1 MSRLDGPN
9 TATLHATAIDPASLG
24 RHDPHVI
31 RALAILLLSFV
42 AASSARA
49 DDPAPIIVVFESAQ
63 RVDAEALRRA
73 FASEGVRAVGVADE
87 AAVDAREWLT
97 IAFARDG
104 RTATAWLRG
113 PRGSAQR
120 TLVAPGRDRTGRWV
134 VSLAAALVRETH
146 ATPTVVAEAP
156 TVTEVLDPWAPAGA
170 PPSAPARM
178 HRVPTTEVLD
188 PWAASPQRVRRVGAV
203 RAVASPEVLD
213 PWRAPPPAPS
223 TSEVIDPWT
232 ESATRLSPPR

>member
-1 MSRLDGPN
+1 MDRTPRRFGR
-9 TATLHATAIDPASLG
+9 ATAIDPASLG

-31 RALAILLLSFV
+31 RALAILSLSFV

-49 DDPAPIIVVFESAQ
+49 EDRAPIIVVFESAQ
-63 RVDAEALRRA
+63 RVDADGLRRA
-73 FASEGVRAVGVADE
+73 FAAEGVRAVGVADE
-87 AAVDAREWLT
+87 GAVDAREWLT

-120 TLVAPGRDRTGRWV
+120 RLVAPRRDRTGRWV
-134 VSLAAALVRETH
+134 VALAAALVHETH
-146 ATPTVVAEAP
+146 ATPPVVAEAP
-156 TVTEVLDPWAPAGA
+156 AVTEVLDPWAPSDTSHA
-170 PPSAPARM
+170 APARL

-203 RAVASPEVLD
+203 RAIASPEVLD
-213 PWRAPPPAPS
+213 PWRTPPPAPS
-223 TSEVIDPWT
+223 TSEVVDPWT